1 VNYASPIPGGTV
13 RRAFLLALLV
23 VSCEDDPPHPADC
36 PSGPDFE
43 VLISALD
50 APLPADTVVTV
61 HYGGGVT
68 EEYRIPDHGKHYV
81 LFCEPTDRDG
91 NPVGTGGHGGEGQ
104 LAAGRNGP
112 GGSPGS
118 GFEALTCEL
127 WTDGP
132 ATLSVETS
140 RYPKRTEDLQ
150 AKNGKCT
157 VSSEVELSPEDGGI

>member
-1 VNYASPIPGGTV
+1 
-13 RRAFLLALLV
+13 LLV

-61 HYGGGVT
+61 NYGGGVV
-68 EEYRIPDHGKHYV
+68 EEYRIPDHGKHHV
-81 LFCEPTDRDG
+81 LFCAPSDREG
-91 NPVGTGGHGGEGQ
+91 NPVNVGGHGGEGA
-104 LAAGRNGP
+104 LEAP
-112 GGSPGS
+112 GGRGGAPSS
-118 GFEALTCEL
+118 GFEALSCEL

-140 RYPKRTEDLQ
+140 RYPTRTEELR

-157 VSSEVELSPEDGGI
+157 VSSEIELSADDGGV